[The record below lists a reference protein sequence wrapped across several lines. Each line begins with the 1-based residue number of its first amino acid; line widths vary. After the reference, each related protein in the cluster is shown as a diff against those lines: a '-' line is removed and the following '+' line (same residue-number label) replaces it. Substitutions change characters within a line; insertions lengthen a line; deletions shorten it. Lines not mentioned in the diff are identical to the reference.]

1 MLPLLVLAPR
11 PSAASGYA
19 RRWSSALSDT
29 LENEAF
35 GSFPDIG
42 KKATHLCPC
51 GYYNHPQKECTC
63 ESGQVNRYLN
73 KVSGPLLDRI
83 DLHIQVNA
91 LPIEDMAKETEEED
105 SAIIRERVIKARA
118 IQADRY
124 KGKSGIYINAQMI
137 TQ

>member
-1 MLPLLVLAPR
+1 M
-11 PSAASGYA
+11 
-19 RRWSSALSDT
+19 
-29 LENEAF
+29 
-35 GSFPDIG
+35 
-42 KKATHLCPC
+42 
-51 GYYNHPQKECTC
+51 
-63 ESGQVNRYLN
+63 NRYLN